1 MGNNRHRNTIA
12 LKQITPPTPRNNPDR
27 LHALKKLALLDTATE
42 VVYDDLTRMLAKAF
56 DVPIV
61 MVNLLDADRDWF
73 KSCIGVSLKDSPV
86 ETSFCEF
93 FFHCDD
99 DFLVIPD
106 TTADARFAD
115 HPLVVNSPFIRF
127 YASARLAF
135 DGHTV
140 GTLCIYDLKAKQVSA
155 EQLEILSALRL
166 AAMETLALRARPA

>member
-1 MGNNRHRNTIA
+1 MGGDPPRKTIA
-12 LKQITPPTPRNNPDR
+12 LKQITSPTARNNPDR
-27 LHALKKLALLDTATE
+27 LQALKKLALLDTATE

-56 DVPIV
+56 DVPIA
-61 MVNLLDADRDWF
+61 MVSLLDADRDWF
-73 KSCIGVSLKDSPV
+73 KSCIGVSLTESPA
-86 ETSFCEF
+86 ETSFCES

-115 HPLVVNSPFIRF
+115 HPLVVNPPFIRF

-140 GTLCIYDLKAKQVSA
+140 GTLCIYDTKAKQVSA
-155 EQLEILSALRL
+155 EQLETLNALRL

>member
-1 MGNNRHRNTIA
+1 MGSDPYRKTIA
-12 LKQITPPTPRNNPDR
+12 LKQIILPTARNNPDR
-27 LHALKKLALLDTATE
+27 LQALKKLAVLDTATE
-42 VVYDDLTRMLAKAF
+42 VVYDDLTRLLAKAF
-56 DVPIV
+56 DVPIA

-73 KSCIGVSLKDSPV
+73 KSCLGVSLTESPA
-86 ETSFCEF
+86 ETSFCEI

-115 HPLVVNSPFIRF
+115 HPLVVNPPFIRF

-140 GTLCIYDLKAKQVSA
+140 GTLCIYDHKAKQVSA
-155 EQLEILSALRL
+155 EQLEILSAMRL

>member
-1 MGNNRHRNTIA
+1 M
-12 LKQITPPTPRNNPDR
+12 RNNPER
-27 LHALKKLALLDTATE
+27 LQALKNLALLDTASE
-42 VVYDDLTRMLAKAF
+42 VVYDDLTRLLAKAF
-56 DVPIV
+56 DVPIA

-73 KSCIGVSLKDSPV
+73 KSCIGVSLVESPA
-86 ETSFCEF
+86 ETSFCEI

-115 HPLVVNSPFIRF
+115 HPMVVNAPFIRF

-140 GTLCIYDLKAKQVSA
+140 GTLCIYDTKVKQVSA
-155 EQLEILSALRL
+155 EQLEVLSAMRL
-166 AAMETLALRARPA
+166 AAMETMDRRTRGA